1 MPNQYTGSFEHKIQE
16 RFNCSA
22 KNILEQF
29 ASENISYF
37 EAEKRIGVTHGT
49 IRKWAR
55 RYGIKLK
62 AASNTQM
69 QEDFSQYF
77 YAHEL
82 NMYNFLSRNWK
93 KSA

>member
-62 AASNTQM
+62 AASNMQA
-69 QEDFSQYF
+69 QEDYSHYF
-77 YAHEL
+77 LTKEL
-82 NMYNFLSRNWK
+82 NTHNFLSRCWK
-93 KSA
+93 KYA